1 MHQKNSIIEP
11 TSVKGQV
18 ESSPLSN
25 LFFGGQ
31 WSPTLLLQNGF
42 SNFQSL
48 QNGEAQPLHY
58 QEFSL
63 QNGFGANEPLK
74 KRQALQNG
82 RGQEGH
88 FSGP

>member
-1 MHQKNSIIEP
+1 MAFPISTKWGG
-11 TSVKGQV
+11 TTL
-18 ESSPLSN
+18 SS
-25 LFFGGQ
+25 
-31 WSPTLLLQNGF
+31 TKLL
-42 SNFQSL
+42 FQSL

-82 RGQEGH
+82 RGQGH
-88 FSGP
+88 FSDP

>member
-1 MHQKNSIIEP
+1 MCDHVISCMHQKNSIIEP

-18 ESSPLSN
+18 HYLI
-25 LFFGGQ
+25 FFGGHQ
-31 WSPTLLLQNGF
+31 LFFYKTVFPIST
-42 SNFQSL
+42 L

-82 RGQEGH
+82 RGQGH
-88 FSGP
+88 FSDP